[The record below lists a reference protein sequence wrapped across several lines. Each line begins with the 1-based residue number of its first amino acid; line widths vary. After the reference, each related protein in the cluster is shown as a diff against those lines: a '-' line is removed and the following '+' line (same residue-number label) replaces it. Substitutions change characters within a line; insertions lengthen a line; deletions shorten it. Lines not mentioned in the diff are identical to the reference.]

1 MMNGDGKSDSSIVP
15 EKPPNKATQVAA
27 EVVEGRELAKGN
39 LFGRNMLRTQSRIN
53 MSSAHKRVR
62 QARTIDGS
70 EWFCHSHLSSA
81 TALRPKAGAGCG
93 STARP
98 DLCGGPPARAV
109 PTATAEFFQHAA
121 SVVTL
126 KFATKLNRHSGQAGE
141 ASATRN
147 PGISTTVF
155 TGMTAKRGMTCSTSF
170 GDRALV

>member
-15 EKPPNKATQVAA
+15 EKPPNKATQVVA

-109 PTATAEFFQHAA
+109 PTATRFF
-121 SVVTL
+121 
-126 KFATKLNRHSGQAGE
+126 AG
-141 ASATRN
+141 RL
-147 PGISTTVF
+147 
-155 TGMTAKRGMTCSTSF
+155 
-170 GDRALV
+170 D